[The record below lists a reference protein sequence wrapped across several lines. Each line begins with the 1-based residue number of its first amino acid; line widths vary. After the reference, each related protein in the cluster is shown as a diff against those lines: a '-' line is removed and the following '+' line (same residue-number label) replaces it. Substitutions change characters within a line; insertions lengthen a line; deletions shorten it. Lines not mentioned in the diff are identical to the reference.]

1 LELKGITFNS
11 RAEEKGGH
19 MEGQKQRH
27 SKHRQAEYN
36 RLRKKTRENEFVE
49 KLEREFEFSRRVSRG
64 VLEVVEEMFFDNR
77 EIGAGQI
84 EYTCVSASEGPGK
97 TIDEMKKVG
106 IKLTKE
112 LTSDQDI
119 EGRLGE
125 SAKRKVQILR
135 MTEEAYDQEGL
146 LTQEDLGRILGVSS
160 RTIRRDVEELMEK
173 KVKLYL
179 RGLQRDIG
187 KGISHK
193 VWIVG
198 LYLQWKTYSEIE
210 RITGHSVGAIKAYLN
225 DFSRVLMAR
234 ARGIRSAKE
243 IGFYIGRTERLVN
256 EYLHLITEAERDGQQ
271 RKRIESINTQ
281 MRHLERK
288 IPLKKGDFGMVWRLV

>member
-1 LELKGITFNS
+1 
-11 RAEEKGGH
+11 
-19 MEGQKQRH
+19 MEQQKQRY
-27 SKHRQAEYN
+27 SVHRQAEYN
-36 RLRKKTRENEFVE
+36 RLKQKTREHEFVD
-49 KLEREFEFSRRVSRG
+49 KLEREFEFSPRESRG

-84 EYTCVSASEGPGK
+84 EYTCVSAKEGPGK
-97 TIDEMKKVG
+97 PIEEMKKVRVT
-106 IKLTKE
+106 LTKE
-112 LTSDQDI
+112 QMSDREVQA
-119 EGRLGE
+119 RLGE
-125 SAKRKVQILR
+125 SAMRKVQILR

-146 LTQEDLGRILGVSS
+146 LTQEDLGRIVGVSS
-160 RTIRRDVEELMEK
+160 RTIRRDVEELMRQ

-198 LYLQWKTYSEIE
+198 LYLVWKTYSEIE

-234 ARGIRSAKE
+234 ERGIRSAKE
-243 IGFYIGRTERLVN
+243 IGFYIGRTERLVK
-256 EYLHLITEAERDGQQ
+256 EYLSLIAAAERDSQQ
-271 RKRIESINTQ
+271 RKRLASIKLQ

-288 IPLKKGDFGMVWRLV
+288 IPLKKGDSGMVWRLV

>member
-1 LELKGITFNS
+1 
-11 RAEEKGGH
+11 
-19 MEGQKQRH
+19 METQKQRY
-27 SKHRQAEYN
+27 SVHRQAEYN
-36 RLRKKTRENEFVE
+36 RLKKKTREYEFVE

-84 EYTCVSASEGPGK
+84 EYTCVSAREGPGK
-97 TIDEMKKVG
+97 AIDELKKVRV
-106 IKLTKE
+106 KLTKE
-112 LTSDQDI
+112 LTSDRDI
-119 EGRLGE
+119 QGRLGE
-125 SAKRKVQILR
+125 SAMRKVQILR

-173 KVKLYL
+173 KIKLYL

-193 VWIVG
+193 IWIVR

-210 RITGHSVGAIKAYLN
+210 RTTGHSVGAIKAYLN
-225 DFSRVLMAR
+225 DFSRVLMAKE
-234 ARGIRSAKE
+234 RGIRSAKE

-256 EYLHLITEAERDGQQ
+256 EYLQLISEAEKDSQQ
-271 RKRIESINTQ
+271 KKRMESIKTQ

-288 IPLKKGDFGMVWRLV
+288 IPLKKRDIGMVWRLV